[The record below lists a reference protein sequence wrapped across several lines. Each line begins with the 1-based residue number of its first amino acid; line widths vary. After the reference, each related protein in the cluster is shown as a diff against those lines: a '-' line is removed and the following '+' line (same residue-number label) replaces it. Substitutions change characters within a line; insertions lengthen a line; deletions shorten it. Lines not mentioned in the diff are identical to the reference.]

1 MFAQLPYFPLYPL
14 FSFALSLIQF
24 PSVSFSDVYLF
35 PMTRSLEFYFFP
47 HLHNCL
53 ISLCVIFQ
61 FRNQF
66 YPSSHHLLSPAV
78 SLTGVLAGAAIAV
91 AIGAHTYLGG
101 SKRIRSRVV
110 GIVAARYASSR
121 FQGKPLVNIL
131 GKPMIQVPFWP
142 FSLFDQ
148 FLLFHNCQL
157 CFLQNLSCFIW

>member
-1 MFAQLPYFPLYPL
+1 M
-14 FSFALSLIQF
+14 
-24 PSVSFSDVYLF
+24 SFSN
-35 PMTRSLEFYFFP
+35 SEFK
-47 HLHNCL
+47 
-53 ISLCVIFQ
+53 
-61 FRNQF
+61 F
-66 YPSSHHLLSPAV
+66 YPSSHRLLSPAV

-91 AIGAHTYLGG
+91 AIGARTYLGG

-110 GIVAARYASSR
+110 GIIPARYASSR

-142 FSLFDQ
+142 FSLFDL